1 MTRAHKD
8 SVDNMTLDTKK
19 KLKEKYLSDM
29 KKGQDQVQQF
39 LGPQSLIQTA
49 PYKLAYTIAKHKMPF
64 SACDAFLEF
73 AKAAD
78 PDNAVFQKMSASR
91 QTITRKA
98 VEVHQK
104 IIQADVVDGVKK
116 SLYWSYII
124 DESMDKKLKE
134 QLGIYVRYINLQEE
148 KVAVHFLAYEDI
160 KGRPN
165 STNLFNSI
173 KSRFD
178 EHQLPTSR
186 LVSHTSDNAA
196 VVVSEMNGV
205 AGKAQREFNPKLFIQ
220 RCTTHTEVLVAKDG
234 QKKIPSFVEK
244 TIKDILNN
252 FRWSG
257 VKKQEF
263 EDLCSLND
271 EKYKSLVTYHRVR
284 WLSLESCV
292 NRISELLQPLAT
304 YFDDQANSHAVS
316 PAERK
321 RNQDLYD
328 RVSSPEFL
336 LYLYFLKSQLPQL
349 ADINRELQK
358 KNQTLYA
365 TYRRIFAF
373 MRVFVSPVVCDDTE
387 PLELLMEHENL
398 IDISLH
404 DVQEP
409 PPFGAKEFRDYWME
423 VIENGHLSE
432 RKLKEVFSNC
442 FNYIVTIGR
451 AFLKRFP
458 EADFVLKHCQFLE
471 PERRSVRCDKS
482 IPTVVER
489 FNNGF
494 FDEMEVLR
502 SYKLYRLDDSVDDLL
517 KSDEVDG
524 NVVKFWCKMEKRKE
538 FQPFARLCILL
549 LTVQPDTCDLER
561 GFSVMNMVKNE
572 YRTRLTQDNLNA
584 AVAIAMEERATSEMC
599 FTRCLK

>member
-1 MTRAHKD
+1 M
-8 SVDNMTLDTKK
+8 
-19 KLKEKYLSDM
+19 
-29 KKGQDQVQQF
+29 
-39 LGPQSLIQTA
+39 
-49 PYKLAYTIAKHKMPF
+49 
-64 SACDAFLEF
+64 
-73 AKAAD
+73 
-78 PDNAVFQKMSASR
+78 
-91 QTITRKA
+91 
-98 VEVHQK
+98 
-104 IIQADVVDGVKK
+104 
-116 SLYWSYII
+116 
-124 DESMDKKLKE
+124 
-134 QLGIYVRYINLQEE
+134 
-148 KVAVHFLAYEDI
+148 
-160 KGRPN
+160 
-165 STNLFNSI
+165 
-173 KSRFD
+173 
-178 EHQLPTSR
+178 
-186 LVSHTSDNAA
+186 
-196 VVVSEMNGV
+196 
-205 AGKAQREFNPKLFIQ
+205 
-220 RCTTHTEVLVAKDG
+220 
-234 QKKIPSFVEK
+234 
-244 TIKDILNN
+244 
-252 FRWSG
+252 
-257 VKKQEF
+257 
-263 EDLCSLND
+263 
-271 EKYKSLVTYHRVR
+271 
-284 WLSLESCV
+284 
-292 NRISELLQPLAT
+292 
-304 YFDDQANSHAVS
+304 S

-373 MRVFVSPVVCDDTE
+373 MRVFVSPVVCDNTE

-471 PERRSVRCDKS
+471 SERRSVRCDKS

-502 SYKLYRLDDSVDDLL
+502 SYKLYRLDDSVDYLL